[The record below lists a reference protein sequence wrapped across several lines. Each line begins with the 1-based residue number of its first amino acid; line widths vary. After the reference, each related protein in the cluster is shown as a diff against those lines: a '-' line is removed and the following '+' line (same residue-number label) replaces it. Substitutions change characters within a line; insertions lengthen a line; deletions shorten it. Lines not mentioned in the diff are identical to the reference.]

1 MIGTDR
7 ARESVK
13 ISSGSEDNDRSCEF
27 IKGTFAF
34 ESFEK
39 NRNF

>member
-1 MIGTDR
+1 MFGTDG

-13 ISSGSEDNDRSCEF
+13 ISSGPEDNDRSCEF

-39 NRNF
+39 NINL